1 MDASEVLSLRELA
14 SCAGPGDGSS
24 ALSQVHIHQMRSHPL
39 AITIVFAPAIL
50 GLIAGAW
57 LQQPLVPLLG
67 VIASALAAW
76 QASGGGRAGWRE
88 LGLGTPI
95 RWGRVVKLGAA
106 GALAVY
112 AIVAIVVPF
121 AARYF
126 GRPDLSAFAGIEGR
140 IDLLIFMLVV
150 ALVNGAFAEE
160 ILFRG
165 FLQNRLEQYLAPHG
179 RGVWIAL
186 AVTSVLFG
194 LAHMYQG
201 WSGVIGTGLAGLVFG
216 IVRLRDGG
224 RLWGAVAAHAFYDW
238 SAMIIVYFVGV
249 RGP

>member
-1 MDASEVLSLRELA
+1 
-14 SCAGPGDGSS
+14 
-24 ALSQVHIHQMRSHPL
+24 MRSHVT
-39 AITIVFAPAIL
+39 AIGVVFAPAIF
-50 GLIAGAW
+50 GLVAGTL
-57 LQQPLVPLLG
+57 LQQPLIPLLG
-67 VIASALAAW
+67 VIASAVAAW
-76 QASGGGRAGWRE
+76 KVSGGGRTGWRE
-88 LGLGTPI
+88 LGLDTPVQW
-95 RWGRVVKLGAA
+95 RRVAKLGAG

-112 AIVAIVVPF
+112 AIVAAVVPIV
-121 AARYF
+121 ARWF

-140 IDLLIFMLVV
+140 IDLLIFMLIV

-165 FLQNRLEQYLAPHG
+165 FLQNRLERYFASRE

-186 AVTSVLFG
+186 GVTSVLFG

-224 RLWGAVAAHAFYDW
+224 RLWGAVAAHGLYDW